1 MLMKRHRRM
10 GIALAAAT
18 LSAFAQDAVVPTEF
32 RGRWAGSESQCG
44 VAHEG
49 SLSIYEDRIDFYES
63 RGKVLAVT
71 VVSPM
76 EVELQIES
84 TGEGQ
89 TWRNVRRFVL
99 AEDGRTLTDI
109 TNARYPVARVRCDA

>member
-1 MLMKRHRRM
+1 M
-10 GIALAAAT
+10 
-18 LSAFAQDAVVPTEF
+18 EF
-32 RGRWAGSESQCG
+32 RGRWASSENRCG

-63 RGKVLAVT
+63 RGKVLSVT

-89 TWRNVRRFVL
+89 TWQQVRRFVL
-99 AEDGRTLTDI
+99 SEGGRTLTDI
-109 TNARYPVARVRCDA
+109 TNARYPFSRVRCDA